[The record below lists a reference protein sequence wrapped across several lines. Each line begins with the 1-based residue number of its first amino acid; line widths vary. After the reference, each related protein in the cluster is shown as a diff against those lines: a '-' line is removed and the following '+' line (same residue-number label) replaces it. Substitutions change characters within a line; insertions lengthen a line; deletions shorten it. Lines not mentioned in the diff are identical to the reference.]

1 MASIALDLRSWSAL
15 PSPLIHSPSPTLT
28 AILVLKLFL
37 VPALIYIVTLIG
49 RRWGPDAAGWF
60 SALPIVAGPILL
72 TMALEQG
79 RGFVATAAGN
89 TLLAVIAVL
98 VFCLAYAWAAR
109 RFGVLGAML
118 CALLAYAAA
127 VAGLQLVALPLLPG
141 FALVVC
147 LLAVAP
153 RLFPRSEGVAVRSAR
168 QPNDLPLRMLAGAGL
183 SFTVTC
189 AAAGLGPR
197 LSGFFAMFPVM
208 GTILVGFSHHASGR
222 AYAEGILRGM
232 VRGYYA
238 FATFCVVLSLAL
250 REQPVALAFGGAA
263 VAALAVQLVSKRGMK
278 FVDGDRARQA

>member
-1 MASIALDLRSWSAL
+1 MASIALDPWVQCAL
-15 PSPLIHSPSPTLT
+15 PSSVIPLPSPTLT
-28 AILVLKLFL
+28 AILILKLFL

-109 RFGVLGAML
+109 RFAVFGSML
-118 CALLAYAAA
+118 CALAAYAAA
-127 VAGLQLVALPLLPG
+127 VAGLQLVELALLPG
-141 FALVVC
+141 FALVLC
-147 LLAVAP
+147 LLTVAP
-153 RLFPRSEGVAVRSAR
+153 RLFPRSEGSGARSAR
-168 QPNDLPLRMLAGAGL
+168 QPNDLLLRMLAGAAL

-208 GTILVGFSHHASGR
+208 GRSWSAFRTRHRAAPMRKASCAAWCGATTRSRPFASCCRWPCASGPWR
-222 AYAEGILRGM
+222 LRSGW
-232 VRGYYA
+232 RRWRRLPCNWSA
-238 FATFCVVLSLAL
+238 S
-250 REQPVALAFGGAA
+250 AA
-263 VAALAVQLVSKRGMK
+263 
-278 FVDGDRARQA
+278 